1 MKGRQNKAQQPT
13 SPRKTG
19 EVAIDIHLNDYAA
32 KFKLLDG
39 QGRHEAISN
48 RRTSARA
55 GGATYDVNKDDLKN
69 LLETLLEDCQ
79 ERVFEGIFQTM
90 RISYKIVQGKNK
102 TISQQ
107 TSLGEFE
114 NNETNNRKDII
125 DRDVFFLP
133 YDLKTLG
140 EKLGKNIDIIKSKIN
155 QSQLNLT
162 NETSEIFSE
171 SLAKLTKDLVA
182 QYQIPQTSFLTTPDS
197 RRSVMSLINRLKNIS
212 LSPNNRDSDSI
223 EKIKKDAEALSLLN
237 IKPHLLKILDRFGDD
252 QTKYQELYQTL
263 DKEKLLP
270 KLTMAT
276 AGESEAEKESRV
288 VNELLFIAIK
298 DQLLSAI
305 PKLDKNS
312 KTKIVEKLSYL
323 CEIDKIQ
330 IERFENLNY
339 ALKNPSLEKFE
350 SKIFTEDFFKT
361 NFLLNSEGKSTFLT
375 ADQFQILTDF
385 ENTLLGIAN
394 GKISHR
400 KPFVMLNTGEG
411 KSFVIGLFKKY
422 EDILKGASQTNCYKN
437 PKEAEELQ
445 RNFKGL
451 TQISLSNQEEL
462 EALKP
467 KSERELS
474 GKIVVIDENFFV
486 PDIESTMK
494 DLTKKGV
501 SIIRVGASQ
510 NPLIIDASIVRR
522 ELKTLKEPAK
532 SSDLER
538 KNTESLEKREE
549 LIRRRQTAENF
560 LRRNET
566 KFANLTTDQ
575 TADWENIGWKNQK
588 PQIEP
593 IVQYIIP
600 AANSETASSLQTK
613 LQTFATN
620 SGANYA
626 IINFVE
632 RGKPACLV
640 ATKNSSNFTFQK
652 YFLDPSQQSS
662 GDFLSSE
669 EFNKFGARI
678 LKGTKKIAT
687 IYLGSPNFT
696 VGGDYSD
703 LSVLGENCAQ
713 EIILPNNHRQTSDY
727 LKQEI
732 GRNRQTDPSISQR
745 TPLRI
750 FANAAN
756 KDAFVNQVKQE
767 TDRQDLE
774 GLRDFLK
781 SKFKN
786 QPRRQPNLTNED
798 EIYEKL
804 ISGRKFHNFN
814 SNSESTTN
822 SDSNRDFINYKFF
835 NNVIKDDGTLDET
848 KIRAEINKRVNS
860 FQNTAGAN
868 AIQRLQEFCDSIEN
882 QALGAITTQ
891 DLFRIATFPSYTQE
905 ELETLKKAEENQ
917 EKLQENTRKEQLIKK
932 RQEEEIQKKQLEED
946 ISNLQQEVVNKEADL
961 KKYKTVFGQ
970 LKTKIKNLE
979 AENTT
984 LKQSLISK
992 DEELSKLQDELLQA
1006 QEEAQKNQLELEESK
1021 NQIESLEKEKA
1032 ALVTQIESLEQ
1043 EKTSLESSLKK
1054 AEQDSSEKAGEA
1066 KEQLDKLTQQLQS
1079 LQTQLSNSQ
1088 EESEGLKQKNSTLES
1103 ELQKQ
1108 LEEAGKNSSEKE
1120 KQAKE
1125 QSDKLTAEIQELKN
1139 SNSKFQLELQKS
1151 KSQIESLEKEK
1162 LSLELSLKEAQNRA
1176 EKAEKNLSENK
1187 KKLEVANQKI
1197 GSLDA
1202 QVKELQAEIFSLKTN
1217 LESKNKESQYYQAQL
1232 KESLKKIKDLESKNK
1247 ELEEA
1252 QVQLKENLKKKSDA
1266 DLNPQTTSFKSSE
1279 IGDEV
1284 KFRVKE
1290 SRSDDVNNRYEML
1303 PSNSKETSAISTV
1316 IINPTSEE
1324 GRGKKFRYLK
1334 GEKDN
1339 FSAEASEIIKNIFI
1353 KTAQEEK
1360 FQSKKIGFFVD
1371 ATKQAVNGLS
1381 SYANSLDE
1389 SNSDDAEILIDFSE
1403 ALQKNM
1409 AEHGIWTGRTH
1420 NLRKDQLVGL
1430 RAHFIPDEILNK
1442 VLAES
1447 SKDPTET
1454 PEPISGELL
1463 SSRKKFV
1470 EGAYEK
1476 AAGLDRSR

>member
-1 MKGRQNKAQQPT
+1 MKGKRNKTQPT

-39 QGRHEAISN
+39 QGRHAAISN
-48 RRTSARA
+48 RRTSTRA

-69 LLETLLEDCQ
+69 LLETLLENCQ
-79 ERVFEGIFQTM
+79 KRVFEGIFQTM
-90 RISYKIVQGKNK
+90 RIKFKVVTGKNK
-102 TISQQ
+102 IKSQEL
-107 TSLGEFE
+107 SLEEFE
-114 NNETNNRKDII
+114 GQGTNNEKNIINRE
-125 DRDVFFLP
+125 VFFLP
-133 YDLKTLG
+133 DGLKNLE
-140 EKLGKNIDIIKSKIN
+140 EKLGTNIDIIKSEIEGG
-155 QSQLNLT
+155 QLNLT

-182 QYQIPQTSFLTTPDS
+182 QYQIPQTNFLTTSDS

-212 LSPNNRDSDSI
+212 LLPDNLDSDSI
-223 EKIKKDAEALSLLN
+223 EKIKKDAEALPLLN

-252 QTKYQELYQTL
+252 QTKYRELYQTL

-276 AGESEAEKESRV
+276 AGESEAETESRV

-394 GKISHR
+394 RQISHR

-437 PKEAEELQ
+437 PKDAQELQ

-462 EALKP
+462 EELKL
-467 KSERELS
+467 KRERELS

-575 TADWENIGWKNQK
+575 TADWENIGWKTPKTQS
-588 PQIEP
+588 EP

-600 AANSETASSLQTK
+600 AANSETASSLEPK
-613 LQTFATN
+613 LKAFATN
-620 SGANYA
+620 SGADYA

-640 ATKNSSNFTFQK
+640 ATKKSPNFTFQK
-652 YFLDPSQQSS
+652 YFLDPSQSSS

-678 LKGTKKIAT
+678 PKGAKKIAT

-703 LSVLGENCAQ
+703 LSVLGANCAQ
-713 EIILPNNHRQTSDY
+713 EIILANDHHQTLDY

-732 GRNRQTDPSISQR
+732 GRNRQTDLSISQR

-756 KDAFVNQVKQE
+756 KDAFISQVKQE

-774 GLRDFLK
+774 GLRGFLE

-786 QPRRQPNLTNED
+786 HFRGQVNLDNED
-798 EIYEKL
+798 LIYEKL
-804 ISGRKFHNFN
+804 ISGRNFYDFN
-814 SNSESTTN
+814 GNWSSTTN
-822 SDSNRDFINYKFF
+822 SDSSRDFINYKFF
-835 NNVIKDDGTLDET
+835 KNVIKDDGTLDET
-848 KIRAEINKRVNS
+848 KITAEIDKRVKS
-860 FQNTAGAN
+860 FKKTAGAN
-868 AIQRLQEFCDSIEN
+868 AIQRLREFCDSIEN

-905 ELETLKKAEENQ
+905 ELKILE
-917 EKLQENTRKEQLIKK
+917 QENKAQEELQKNARKEQLIKK

-946 ISNLQQEVVNKEADL
+946 IFNLQQAALKKEEDL
-961 KKYKTVFGQ
+961 KKYAKAV
-970 LKTKIKNLE
+970 KAKIKNLE
-979 AENTT
+979 AENNT
-984 LKQSLISK
+984 LQQSLTSK
-992 DEELSKLQDELLQA
+992 DEELLKLRDELLQA

-1103 ELQKQ
+1103 ELQQQLKQ
-1108 LEEAGKNSSEKE
+1108 AGKNSSEKE

-1125 QSDKLTAEIQELKN
+1125 QSDKLTAEIQGLQK
-1139 SNSKFQLELQKS
+1139 SNSQFQLDLQKS

-1187 KKLEVANQKI
+1187 KKLEGANQKI

-1202 QVKELQAEIFSLKTN
+1202 QVKELQAEIFSLKKN
-1217 LESKNKESQYYQAQL
+1217 LESKNKESEDFRAHL
-1232 KESLKKIKDLESKNK
+1232 AESLEKIKDLESKNK

-1252 QVQLKENLKKKSDA
+1252 QAQLKESLTKKMESALK
-1266 DLNPQTTSFKSSE
+1266 LQTTSFKSSE

-1284 KFRVKE
+1284 KFRVKGG
-1290 SRSDDVNNRYEML
+1290 DDNDANNRYEIL
-1303 PSNSKETSAISTV
+1303 PSDSKETNTISTI

-1334 GEKDN
+1334 KEGAD
-1339 FSAEASEIIKNIFI
+1339 SISEANEIIKNVFI

-1371 ATKQAVNGLS
+1371 ATKQAVAFKGLS
-1381 SYANSLDE
+1381 KYADSLDE
-1389 SNSDDAEILIDFSE
+1389 SNLDDAEILRDFSE

-1430 RAHFIPDEILNK
+1430 RAHFIPDEILDK
-1442 VLAES
+1442 VLES

-1476 AAGLDRSR
+1476 VAGLDRSR